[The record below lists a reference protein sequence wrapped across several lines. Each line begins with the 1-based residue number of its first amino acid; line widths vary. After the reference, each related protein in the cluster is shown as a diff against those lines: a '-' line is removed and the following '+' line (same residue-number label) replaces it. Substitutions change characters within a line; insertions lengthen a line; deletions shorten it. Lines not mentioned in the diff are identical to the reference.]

1 MMWRWSLL
9 LTKRDEEVHS
19 RRQGLASFHVD
30 DDIIAFFFLELLTT
44 GSAVTTPIDAASLR
58 AILPEVLSEGGE
70 VAGGDA
76 NRVVV
81 LHSEHVSPIPQIK
94 EENYGTIR
102 ERERVLHRY
111 TSE

>member
-1 MMWRWSLL
+1 
-9 LTKRDEEVHS
+9 VYS

-30 DDIIAFFFLELLTT
+30 DDIIVFFVLELLTT
-44 GSAVTTPIDAASLR
+44 GSAVTTPINAASLR

-70 VAGGDA
+70 GVRGDA

-81 LHSEHVSPIPQIK
+81 LQSENVSPIPQMK
-94 EENYGTIR
+94 AGNCGMIR
-102 ERERVLHRY
+102 ERERGLHRY

>member
-1 MMWRWSLL
+1 
-9 LTKRDEEVHS
+9 VYS
-19 RRQGLASFHVD
+19 RRQDLAPFHVD
-30 DDIIAFFFLELLTT
+30 DDIVAFLVLELLTT
-44 GSAVTTPIDAASLR
+44 GSAVTTPIKVASLR

-81 LHSEHVSPIPQIK
+81 LQREHVSPIPQMK
-94 EENYGTIR
+94 ARNCGMIR
-102 ERERVLHRY
+102 ERERGLHRY